1 MEEHTNNK
9 LIAHHEVRDL
19 FPTNI
24 IVAELN
30 DAPALNAALKETIL
44 ARRDVSEGLT
54 RSNVLGWHSDAKMLK
69 WGGAAAQTLAQA
81 MMNLCGQHT
90 KDLGAKPGRARYR
103 MAVDMWANI
112 SPAGASNQYHA
123 HPSCLWSGVYYVDD
137 GGDPDGGP
145 LVLLDPRFP
154 MNKMYGA
161 DLVFIDE
168 KGEHQ
173 NTKVRLQPTPGKLV
187 IFPSWLMHGVR
198 PHSGPRDRISV
209 AMNLAALPGAAPS
222 LNVGLTS

>member
-1 MEEHTNNK
+1 MDEHTK
-9 LIAHHEVRDL
+9 QELIAHHEVRDI

-24 IVAELN
+24 IVAELK

-44 ARRDVSEGLT
+44 ARKEVSEGLT
-54 RSNVLGWHSDAKMLK
+54 RSNVLGWHSDSKMLK
-69 WGGAAAQTLAQA
+69 WGGAAAQTLALA
-81 MMNLCGQHT
+81 MMTLCGQHT
-90 KDLGAKPGRARYR
+90 KDLGAKSGRARYR

-137 GGDPDGGP
+137 GGDPEGGP

-161 DLVFIDE
+161 DLVFADE
-168 KGEHQ
+168 NGEHQ
-173 NTKVRLQPTPGKLV
+173 NTKVRLSPTPGRLV

-198 PHSGPRDRISV
+198 PHSGLRDRISV
-209 AMNLAALPGAAPS
+209 AMNLAALPGAGPS